1 MSNDAQLLASDE
13 IPNTTAKVE
22 IRDIAC
28 IRRSHTVKADY
39 TTGITTVHAMA
50 DRITVRI
57 SYLYSMGTMVK
68 GVTVTD
74 AKNLYSRIAGM
85 IELLNAVAECETLQ
99 QQLRDDLECAY
110 SNALARLRK

>member
-1 MSNDAQLLASDE
+1 MSNDAHLLVSE

-22 IRDIAC
+22 IRDVAC
-28 IRRSHTVKADY
+28 IRRSHTVKADC
-39 TTGITTVHAMA
+39 TTGIATVQVIA
-50 DRITVRI
+50 DRISFRI

-74 AKNLYSRIAGM
+74 AKNVYFRICGQ
-85 IELLNAVAECETLQ
+85 IDLLNAVAECETLQ

-110 SNALARLRK
+110 STALARLRK